1 MPDTSL
7 SNLLT
12 SFSSVLWSEYCLIPL
27 LAGVGVYLTVGL
39 RGFPWRRIGQAGGL
53 LWRGRRPDTGK
64 GTISPFQ
71 ALMTALAATIGTGNI
86 AGVAAAIHF
95 GGPGAVF
102 WMWVIALFGMATKYA
117 EAVLAVHFREFDAFG
132 NAVGGPMYYI
142 RNGLGPGWAWLGT
155 CFAVFGMIAAF
166 GIGNMVQANSVA
178 DVMFSEFAVPTLLTG
193 ITAAVLTGLV
203 IIGGVRRIAQ
213 VAEAVVPVM
222 AVAYVSLA
230 LVILTLNWVAIP
242 AAVHLIVTSAFEP
255 AAGVGTGIWVA
266 MRWGF
271 ARGIFSNEA
280 GLGSAAIAHAA
291 ARCDNPVEQGMVAM
305 LGTFIDTLCVC
316 SMTAL
321 VIIVTGAWSG
331 PEQGAALSAN
341 AFTLGIG
348 ALGAPIVA
356 IALAVFAFTTIIG
369 WSYYGERC
377 AAYLFGA
384 RVIVGYRIAWVCALL
399 VGALIKLELVWTIAD
414 IFNGMMAL
422 PNLVAL
428 VLLSP
433 IVFRLTREQAPQVSA
448 RR

>member
-1 MPDTSL
+1 MPRLFWRSTFANS
-7 SNLLT
+7 T
-12 SFSSVLWSEYCLIPL
+12 HSVTL
-27 LAGVGVYLTVGL
+27 LAG
-39 RGFPWRRIGQAGGL
+39 R
-53 LWRGRRPDTGK
+53 
-64 GTISPFQ
+64 
-71 ALMTALAATIGTGNI
+71 
-86 AGVAAAIHF
+86 
-95 GGPGAVF
+95 
-102 WMWVIALFGMATKYA
+102 
-117 EAVLAVHFREFDAFG
+117 
-132 NAVGGPMYYI
+132 
-142 RNGLGPGWAWLGT
+142 
-155 CFAVFGMIAAF
+155 FGMIAAF